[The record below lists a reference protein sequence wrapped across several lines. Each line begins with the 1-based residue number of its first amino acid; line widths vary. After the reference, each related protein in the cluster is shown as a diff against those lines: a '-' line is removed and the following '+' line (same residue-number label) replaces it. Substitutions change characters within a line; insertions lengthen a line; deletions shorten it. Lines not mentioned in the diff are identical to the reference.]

1 MKNLFKYTLPVLAL
15 CALASCS
22 DDNIAVNTPVDPYNG
37 KELIALSKDGG
48 ITRASLTRAGFTS
61 STRVVM
67 CLKAVDKTTPANIRY
82 ATAVA
87 EASAEKTANHDSNVH
102 STLNDTHSDLTYAA
116 GNERFWDDAW
126 GRNTRVTVWA
136 LAIPN
141 KTTASLLLESGW
153 NTEGQTA
160 VDGPSGNN
168 TNPNWRTGT
177 ENKTITWSV
186 PITQTSTNQA
196 EKDLTYSNNIS
207 EGGTGGRYT
216 YSTWDGTNLKDVYN
230 ETLAMGDGPMR
241 WIPKTAATGET
252 TGKFDQ
258 GHLIFNHALAR
269 VEINLNEGSGFNSS
283 ISTDFGW
290 TSGGSTATQN
300 MTLTNLYTT
309 GTLDVSAG
317 TWGSYSSA
325 NINQLYESEVTGGN
339 TKKRKLIAYIVPGN
353 NLSTESNNVINF
365 EIDNAKYYVTGQQIA
380 NAIRSYYTTN
390 SGLAHATE
398 YQSFTVTEPGHHY
411 IINLTVGKKAIERIT
426 AAILPW
432 ENVDSD
438 PVTAKNTYLDFTFE
452 DNNRGNRL
460 TDADEYEF
468 NIYRAAKD
476 AGDYITLMSQ
486 TNYDWGE
493 SYEKATK
500 TWNSTASEWGTD
512 WYWENNRTYYHLR
525 AAGIHNH
532 DTTDPAITINNSDN
546 GTNADETDDYDYYNI
561 TSGAITPPSSLT
573 AGEAL
578 SADEA
583 SAYNDLM
590 CPTTLK
596 TASGTLT
603 SAEATAYNAKLNYK
617 DYTWGAPFVPL
628 ANASAKLSYST
639 TDGFDYSSSSH
650 QISQAIAATDDV
662 IHMLLFHMTSQVKVN
677 IYTSTDASKVT
688 LYDDKGN
695 GVGADDVRTKVE
707 ILNFLPDG
715 TVRMG
720 NGLVEATSGA
730 RTDVEMTYP
739 RGAASLD
746 HGYHAFV
753 AAAAGPPATPAVAAN
768 VLDYTYGIV
777 PQALSTGGQTIG
789 LRITTPDGNQYLI
802 RDLSSVEATVSTTNL
817 SNPHTTA
824 GTVNTSHWKID
835 RWYPNYQ
842 YTYNITITKKGIDR
856 ITAAVVGWE
865 TVIGDNIPIDLEN

>member
-1 MKNLFKYTLPVLAL
+1 MKKLFKYTLPALAI
-15 CALASCS
+15 CALVSCS
-22 DDNIAVNTPVDPYNG
+22 EDATEPIVVNNSPVDPNSG

-48 ITRASLTRAGFTS
+48 ITRASLTRAGFTNP
-61 STRVVM
+61 TRVVM
-67 CLKAVDKTTPANIRY
+67 CLKAVDKNTSNVRY

-87 EASAEKTANHDSNVH
+87 TASENKNADHTVSEGNISHDLVG
-102 STLNDTHSDLTYAA
+102 DHSDLTYDS
-116 GNERFWDDAW
+116 GYERYWDDAW

-153 NTEGQTA
+153 STAGQTA

-177 ENKTITWSV
+177 ENRTITWSV
-186 PITQTSTNQA
+186 PTAQTKDNQE

-207 EGGTGGRYT
+207 ESGTGGRYT
-216 YSTWDGTNLKDVYN
+216 YSTWDDTNKKDVYN
-230 ETLAMGDGPMR
+230 TTLAIGDGPMR
-241 WIPKTAATGET
+241 WIPKTDAAGET

-258 GHLIFNHALAR
+258 GHLIFNHALAK
-269 VEINLNEGSGFNSS
+269 VEINLTEGNGFNGS

-290 TSGGSTATQN
+290 TSGGGTATQN
-300 MTLTNLYTT
+300 MTLKKLYTT
-309 GTLDVSAG
+309 GTLDVCTGA
-317 TWGSYSSA
+317 WGSFSSE
-325 NINQLYESEVTGGN
+325 NITQMYESEVSGTN
-339 TKKRKLIAYIVPGN
+339 TKVRKLIAYIVPGN
-353 NLSTESNNVINF
+353 NLYNETDNVINF
-365 EIDNAKYYVTGQQIA
+365 EIDNAQYYVTGKQIA
-380 NAIRSYYTTN
+380 DAIRTYYTTHD
-390 SGLAHATE
+390 GLAHASD
-398 YQSFTVTEPGHHY
+398 YQFFTVTKPGHHY

-432 ENVDSD
+432 EEVNSD
-438 PVTAKNTYLDFTFE
+438 PITAKNTYLDFTFE
-452 DNNRGNRL
+452 DNSRGNRL
-460 TDADEYEF
+460 TDADEFEF

-476 AGDYITLMSQ
+476 AGDYITLMDQ
-486 TNYDWGE
+486 ANYDWGK

-500 TWNSTASEWGTD
+500 TWNSTANEWGTD

-532 DTTDPAITINNSDN
+532 TTTDPAITIN
-546 GTNADETDDYDYYNI
+546 ETDDNNYYNI
-561 TSGAITPPSSLT
+561 TSGAITAPSSLT
-573 AGEAL
+573 AGSAL

-590 CPTTLK
+590 CPIALK
-596 TASGTLT
+596 AASGTLT
-603 SAEATAYNAKLNYK
+603 SEEATAYNAKLNYK

-639 TDGFDYSSSSH
+639 TDGFDNSSSSH
-650 QISQAIAATDDV
+650 QIRQAIAVTDEC
-662 IHMLLFHMTSQVKVN
+662 IHMLLFHMTSQVIVN
-677 IYTSTDASKVT
+677 VYTSTDASKVT

-695 GVGADDVRTKVE
+695 GVGADDLRTKVE

-730 RTDVEMTYP
+730 RKDIAMTYP
-739 RGAASLD
+739 RGAASST
-746 HGYHAFV
+746 HGFHAFQAAV
-753 AAAAGPPATPAVAAN
+753 AEPASPAVAAN
-768 VLDYTYGIV
+768 VLDYTYGVV

-802 RDLSSVEATVSTTNL
+802 RDLSTVEATVSTTNL
-817 SNPHTTA
+817 SNPHTTP
-824 GTVNTSHWKID
+824 GTENTSHWTIN

-842 YTYNITITKKGIDR
+842 YTYNITITKKGIER

-865 TVIGDNIPIDLEN
+865 TVIGDNIDIDLEN